1 MKRTEKMTDDDYNRT
16 VSKIMDTI
24 PNESLEE
31 VSPLTQACNQP
42 TWSPTSVTNIDG
54 TKDSI
59 IFKNNTLPDA

>member
-1 MKRTEKMTDDDYNRT
+1 MTDDDYNRT
-16 VSKIMDTI
+16 VSKIMDMI
-24 PNESLEE
+24 PNESVEE

-54 TKDSI
+54 TEDSI